1 MSRWTLDLAA
11 THHGKVLFGSK
22 FHNIVISRKEVLP
35 SMSVMYCAS
44 FNQNL
49 YRGFK
54 EKRSFKQALTTGA
67 KVTTGEETRQL
78 APESSSNQV
87 QNCLN
92 AVALTATFLKV
103 SGGSS

>member
-1 MSRWTLDLAA
+1 MSRWTLDLAS

-35 SMSVMYCAS
+35 PMSVMYCAS
-44 FNQNL
+44 FNQNVV

-54 EKRSFKQALTTGA
+54 GKRSFKQGLTSGA
-67 KVTTGEETRQL
+67 KATKGEETRQL

-87 QNCLN
+87 QEMFERNN
-92 AVALTATFLKV
+92 FNRNF
-103 SGGSS
+103 SEIFRG